1 MADSFQH
8 STELDKYQVLT
19 ATNMIMAVF
28 WFDDY
33 CDDAV
38 SSCETSVSIQQ
49 TQKAANYGDE
59 IAGSVK
65 SS

>member
-1 MADSFQH
+1 
-8 STELDKYQVLT
+8 
-19 ATNMIMAVF
+19 MIMAVF